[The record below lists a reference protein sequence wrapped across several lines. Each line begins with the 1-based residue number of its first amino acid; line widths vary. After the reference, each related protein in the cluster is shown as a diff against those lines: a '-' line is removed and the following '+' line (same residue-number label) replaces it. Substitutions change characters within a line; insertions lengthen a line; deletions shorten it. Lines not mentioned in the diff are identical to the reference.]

1 MPLPPPRPRR
11 CPADPTGR
19 DEAIA
24 KNLTRQLELIDYAT
38 AFGRSN
44 VKIAVLPEY
53 GINGAWEERSV
64 EEWIR
69 CALEIPNP
77 WTDLL
82 AEKARERN
90 LYICANMLEKDSE
103 WPGRFFNTS
112 FIIDPRGEIILK
124 HWKHN
129 HNAFLLP
136 YTSPCDVYDEF
147 IRRYGR
153 EALFPVVDTP
163 LGRLGCLTCCEC
175 IDRKSV
181 V

>member
-1 MPLPPPRPRR
+1 MVETPPGHLSAINPT
-11 CPADPTGR
+11 PAGTTALTAPGR

-44 VKIAVLPEY
+44 IKIAVLPEY

-90 LYICANMLEKDSE
+90 LYICANMLEK
-103 WPGRFFNTS
+103 
-112 FIIDPRGEIILK
+112 IL
-124 HWKHN
+124 
-129 HNAFLLP
+129 
-136 YTSPCDVYDEF
+136 DVF
-147 IRRYGR
+147 HSHSRPS
-153 EALFPVVDTP
+153 L
-163 LGRLGCLTCCEC
+163 
-175 IDRKSV
+175 
-181 V
+181 